1 MSIHIKNYQSRT
13 GMTLKNAYLSV
24 SQLTYYPRTK
34 MLTFLADIYA
44 EDRATVAPAEMNV
57 ISGQFTI
64 NDEDEDVD
72 SVQLIEDA
80 IEDKIEAVKGKTQQE
95 CDDHNAT
102 ATSWLDLWELDYL
115 RYASDESSED
125 EDDDEEY
132 IEAARILLEGE

>member
-13 GMTLKNAYLSV
+13 GVTLKHAYLVV
-24 SQLTYYPRTK
+24 SQLTYYPRSK

-44 EDRATVAPAEMNV
+44 EDKVNVLPTEKNV

-64 NDEDEDVD
+64 DDEDINL
-72 SVQLIEDA
+72 VQLIEDA
-80 IEDKIEAVKGKTQQE
+80 IDNKIEVVKGKTQQE
-95 CDDHNAT
+95 CDDHNAN

-115 RYASDESSED
+115 RYASDESSEV
-125 EDDDEEY
+125 EEDDEEY

>member
-13 GMTLKNAYLSV
+13 GMTLKNAYLAV
-24 SQLTYYPRTK
+24 SQLTYYPRSK

-44 EDRATVAPAEMNV
+44 EDKVNITPAEMNV

-64 NDEDEDVD
+64 DDEDVNL
-72 SVQLIEDA
+72 VQLIEDA
-80 IEDKIEAVKGKTQQE
+80 IDDKIEAVKGKTQQE

-102 ATSWLDLWELDYL
+102 VTNWSDLWELDYL

-125 EDDDEEY
+125 EEDDEEY